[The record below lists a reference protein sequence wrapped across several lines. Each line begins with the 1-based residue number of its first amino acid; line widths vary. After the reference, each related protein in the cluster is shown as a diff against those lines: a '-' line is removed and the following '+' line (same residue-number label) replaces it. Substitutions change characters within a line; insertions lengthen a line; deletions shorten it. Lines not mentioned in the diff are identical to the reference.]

1 MNITTTYLFNL
12 VTNNDHIKLSEIID
26 SGKGNNRFFTLKA
39 KESLLSKAVLV
50 RSKKCFD
57 LLIDVVP
64 MNEEYKNMIEI
75 CYLKGIYNAL
85 EYYVAAPNIDNLY
98 YVTKLLEKNITIN
111 YYCVYKAL
119 NNIDL
124 FIQLF
129 NKFNKDNIDEIIR
142 ICYAAI
148 MNKCNNVFMFVY
160 NYIEV
165 NKAEYINNDFKNK
178 MYEQSIASYD
188 TTTIEFLITKGL
200 DWKVVNGMPS
210 IYVAM
215 KSVNLPIFNYIYS
228 KYNGLSSEELN
239 NIPIIKS
246 SLPVRFNY
254 NLKTMKCFNKVLL
267 LPIDINDMAV
277 EIAKLFKELYS
288 EYISTSH
295 YQFSRTITKF
305 KQNYIVI
312 EALFNAK
319 KIKSNPLLLVN
330 YTDFT
335 TFYKKNTLALAGYPD
350 HINMYKDTVMK
361 FVDICK
367 ANNYELATFVV

>member
-39 KESLLSKAVLV
+39 RESLISKAVLV
-50 RSKKCFD
+50 RAKKCFD

-64 MNEEYKNMIEI
+64 IDKEYMSMTEI
-75 CYLKGIYNAL
+75 CFLKGIYNAL

-98 YVTKLLEKNITIN
+98 YLTKLLEKDITIN
-111 YYCVYKAL
+111 YYCIYKAL
-119 NNIDL
+119 NNTEL

-148 MNKCNNVFMFVY
+148 MNKCNNVFQFIY

-178 MYEQSIASYD
+178 MYEQAIASYD

-215 KSVNLPIFNYIYS
+215 KYVNLPIFNYIYT

-239 NIPIIKS
+239 NIPMIKS
-246 SLPVRFNY
+246 NLPVRFNY
-254 NLKTMKCFNKVLL
+254 NLKTMKCFSKVLL
-267 LPIDINDMAV
+267 LPIDMNDMAG

-288 EYISTSH
+288 DYISTSH
-295 YQFSRTITKF
+295 YQFNRVINKF

-312 EALFNAK
+312 EALFNTK

-335 TFYKKNTLALAGYPD
+335 ILYKKNIAALNGYPD
-350 HINMYKDTVMK
+350 HITIYKDTVMR
-361 FVDICK
+361 FVDICQ
-367 ANNYELATFVV
+367 ANKYELATFIL